1 MGEGSRLGRR
11 QLLKGSGALAAGT
24 LLGTGPEPAMAAPGE
39 FPPVITSITGHI
51 DRPID
56 LVWKVLT
63 DLPNSSWNPFCPRI
77 ESTLK
82 IGDPIKL
89 WVVNHQ
95 VSPKPYLIT
104 ETVYAVNPPR
114 FFKLYDD
121 REGGGHTLGHVAWG
135 RGSRRDQFLMS
146 REPNSCFYY
155 STIFVYPAGGGRD
168 SGGGAQSLS
177 WVKEGF
183 DIQAR
188 ALKAKAESLR
198 A

>member
-1 MGEGSRLGRR
+1 MADTSRLHRR
-11 QLLKGSGALAAGT
+11 QLLTGSGAIAAGT
-24 LLGTGPEPAMAAPGE
+24 LLGVQADPAMAAPGE
-39 FPPVITSITGHI
+39 FEPCITSVTVQI

-63 DLPNSSWNPFCPRI
+63 YLPNSSWNPFCPRI
-77 ESTLK
+77 ESTLT
-82 IGDPIKL
+82 IGDPIRL

-95 VSPKPYLIT
+95 SSPEPYLIT

-114 FFKLYDD
+114 FLTLH
-121 REGGGHTLGHVAWG
+121 GSPAGTGHTLGHLAWG

-146 REPNSCFYY
+146 REPDRCFYY
-155 STIFVYPAGGGRD
+155 STIFVYPAGAG
-168 SGGGAQSLS
+168 QNLS

-188 ALKAKAESLR
+188 ALKARAESVK
-198 A
+198 